1 LGADLPSTR
10 EREDAVKRS
19 TIATLAAV
27 VLVAGLFFVLMT
39 SGQTAHECRV
49 CVTFQG
55 RSNCATAA
63 GQDERTAREGAQT
76 TACGPLASGMDQS
89 IGCGRIAPDSVQC
102 RTR

>member
-1 LGADLPSTR
+1 M
-10 EREDAVKRS
+10 KRS
-19 TIATLAAV
+19 TIGTLAAV

-49 CVTFQG
+49 CVTYHG
-55 RSNCATAA
+55 RSNCATAT
-63 GQDERTAREGAQT
+63 GPNEHGAREGAQT
-76 TACGPLASGMDQS
+76 TACGPVASGMDES